1 MAVTDSAATSLESA
15 LATRTFDDTCEA
27 TTEIVDRQLGVN
39 PATAPIDASR
49 NMTALSRFISAEAR
63 KNMKFRI
70 LWLVR
75 GGWVCLTHVVP
86 SPEPLD

>member
-75 GGWVCLTHVVP
+75 GGGSV
-86 SPEPLD
+86 